1 MVEGGEKT
9 DAVADNS
16 GVDGADIGVDK
27 GVGVKCFRKDAIC
40 GGPMTKDGKKGG
52 ADPDKIGVDGANLGV
67 EKGVGVK
74 CCRKDAN
81 CGGPMIEG
89 GERAGAGLPG
99 QKVDQRPVQASAQ
112 HLQV

>member
-1 MVEGGEKT
+1 MQSIVEVLWLKVEKKT

-27 GVGVKCFRKDAIC
+27 GVGVKCFRKGAIC
-40 GGPMTKDGKKGG
+40 GGPMTKDGKKGC
-52 ADPDKIGVDGANLGV
+52 ADADKIGVDGADLGV
-67 EKGVGVK
+67 EKGVGVE

-89 GERAGAGLPG
+89 GERAGADPY
-99 QKVDQRPVQASAQ
+99 KRSDNFIIS
-112 HLQV
+112 